1 VSGQVRQGCHLVTHV
16 VTLRCVSSVRGVEVV
31 YRYVADVA
39 RAIAFYEAAFGM
51 SFTRYGDDW
60 AECTLPDGV
69 RFGLHL
75 AHDDRQPQPP
85 GSTMVDLRV
94 LDLAA
99 SHARLAMLG
108 ARPGDPQ
115 DAPTGRFV
123 TFTDP
128 DGYQVQVF
136 EKKR

>member
-1 VSGQVRQGCHLVTHV
+1 LVTHV
-16 VTLRCVSSVRGVEVV
+16 VTLRCVPSVRGVEVV
-31 YRYVADVA
+31 YRYVTDVA

-51 SFTRYGDDW
+51 SFTRHGDDW
-60 AECTLPDGV
+60 AECTLADGV
-69 RFGLHL
+69 RFGFHL
-75 AHDDRQPQPP
+75 APDERQPQPP
-85 GSTMVDLRV
+85 GSTMVNLRV
-94 LDLAA
+94 DDLAA

>member
-1 VSGQVRQGCHLVTHV
+1 MPFGDAGRHTSLVP
-16 VTLRCVSSVRGVEVV
+16 SVRGIEVV
-31 YRYVADVA
+31 FRYVADIE
-39 RAIAFYEAAFGM
+39 RAIAFYESAFGI
-51 SFTRYGDDW
+51 SFARSGDDW

-69 RFGLHL
+69 RFGFHL
-75 AHDDRQPQPP
+75 AHEGAQPQPP

-94 LDLAA
+94 DDLAA
-99 SHARLAMLG
+99 THARLAVLG

-123 TFTDP
+123 TFVDP
-128 DGYQVQVF
+128 DGYRVQVF